1 MSSSNKTVVLITGG
15 TTGIGRAT
23 AEHFV
28 KDGATVIVTGTNP
41 DTLAQAKKELP
52 SVDVRK
58 SDASDP
64 EAIKSLFAHIKQ
76 EHGGLDVLFLN
87 AGIAKFAAIHEAPI
101 EDFDLMWRVNVRGP
115 WLALQQAAGVLK
127 DGASVVVNTSVVNT
141 KGLPGASAYSA
152 TKAALR
158 SIVRVA
164 AAEWAER
171 KIRVNAIAPG
181 PIETPIYGK
190 LGLPGEAVDGFRDGL
205 TAQVPLGRFG
215 NPDEIAA
222 PVVFLTSS
230 AASFINGVEIPVDGG
245 FTQV

>member
-1 MSSSNKTVVLITGG
+1 MSSSNKRIVLITGG

-23 AEHFV
+23 AEQFV
-28 KDGATVIVTGTNP
+28 KDGATVIITGTNP
-41 DTLAQAKKELP
+41 DTLAQAKKALP

-64 EAIKSLFAHIKQ
+64 EAIKTLFADIK
-76 EHGGLDVLFLN
+76 EKHGGIDVLFLN
-87 AGIAKFAAIHEAPI
+87 AGIAKFAPIHEAPL

-115 WLALQQAAGVLK
+115 WLALQQAASVLK
-127 DGASVVVNTSVVNT
+127 DGASVVLNTSVVNT
-141 KGLPGASAYSA
+141 KGLPGASAYAA

-171 KIRVNAIAPG
+171 KIRVNAISPG

-190 LGLPGEAVDGFRDGL
+190 LGLPGEAVDGFREGL

-215 NPDEIAA
+215 TPDEIAA
-222 PVVFLTSS
+222 PVVFLASS
-230 AASFINGVEIPVDGG
+230 AASFINGVELPVDGG